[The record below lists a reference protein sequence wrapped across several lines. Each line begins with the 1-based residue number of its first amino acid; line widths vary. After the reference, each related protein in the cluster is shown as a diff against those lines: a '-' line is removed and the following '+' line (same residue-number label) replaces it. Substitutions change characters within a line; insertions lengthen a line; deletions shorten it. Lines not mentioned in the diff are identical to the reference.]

1 MAMTR
6 AGKNGASSATAGP
19 IHVLVISQHD
29 VVRRQLVAYL
39 RRSASL
45 DVTGDEF
52 SVGAIARSCPEVLVL
67 DLSQLGEHSL
77 REALA
82 ASRQVGAHV
91 IALASMRDAS
101 AEQSVTQAGGLYR
114 LKSAGADGLA
124 DVVYAAAAEPPV
136 RAL

>member
-1 MAMTR
+1 MATTR
-6 AGKNGASSATAGP
+6 PGKNGASYATAGS

-39 RRSASL
+39 DRSPAL

-52 SVGAIARSCPEVLVL
+52 WIDAIARSRPDVLVL
-67 DLSQLGEHSL
+67 DLSRLSEHSL
-77 REALA
+77 REVLD
-82 ASRQVGAHV
+82 ASRQIGARV

-101 AEQSVTQAGGLYR
+101 AEQAVTQAGGIYR

-136 RAL
+136 RAR